1 MEKEKLSVTINKDL
15 IEKIDSIID
24 DKKIKDR
31 SEATE
36 FLITE
41 GLGLN
46 KIKKA
51 FIQAGGLGMRL
62 RPFTLEVPKPLMP
75 LQGKP
80 LILHSLELLKSHG
93 IKEIYIAIGYKG
105 DQIKNY
111 FGDGRNFGVK
121 IKYIEEKEPLGTA
134 GALKLAKKYL
144 DETFLLV
151 WCDILADIDLDD
163 FAVFHKKNGGVA
175 TMALSPVEDVT
186 QFGIADLKDSKI
198 IKFVEKPRREE
209 TPSNLNNAGYTILEP
224 EVFKYFPD
232 KKVISIEREVY
243 PKIVAA
249 GEMFGFP
256 FSGQWYDT
264 GTHEAYEKAIMG
276 WKGHRAGK
284 K

>member
-1 MEKEKLSVTINKDL
+1 MNKEKLTVTIKKDL
-15 IEKIDSIID
+15 IDKIDSIID
-24 DKKIKDR
+24 KKKIKDR
-31 SEATE
+31 DEATE
-36 FLITE
+36 FLIIE

-51 FIQAGGLGMRL
+51 FIQAGGMGMRL
-62 RPFTLEVPKPLMP
+62 RPFTLEIPKPLIP
-75 LQGKP
+75 LQGRP
-80 LILHSLELLKSHG
+80 LIQHSLELLKSHG
-93 IKEIYIAIGYKG
+93 ITEIYIAIGYKG
-105 DQIKNY
+105 EQIKNY
-111 FGDGRNFGVK
+111 FGDGKTFGLN

-151 WCDILADIDLDD
+151 WCDILADINLDD
-163 FAVFHKKNGGVA
+163 FVAFHKKNGGVA

-186 QFGIADLKDSKI
+186 QFGIAELKDSKI
-198 IKFVEKPRREE
+198 INFVEKPSREE
-209 TPSNLNNAGYTILEP
+209 APSNLNNAGYTILEP

-243 PKIVAA
+243 PKIVSA
-249 GEMFGFP
+249 GEMFGYPFP
-256 FSGQWYDT
+256 GQWYDT
-264 GTHEAYEKAIMG
+264 GTHEAYEKAIME